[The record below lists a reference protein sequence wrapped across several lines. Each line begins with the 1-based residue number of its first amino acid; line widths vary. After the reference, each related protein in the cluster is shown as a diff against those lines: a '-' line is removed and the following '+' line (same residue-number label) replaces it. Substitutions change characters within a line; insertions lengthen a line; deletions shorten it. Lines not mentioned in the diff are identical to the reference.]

1 MSKERNKQIA
11 CLVLQGRSCAS
22 VGIEYGISR
31 TRVYQIT
38 RRVVKLAAREFIG
51 ERYSVRELRKS
62 GDELIKRI
70 NEMG

>member
-11 CLVLQGRSCAS
+11 CLVLQGLRCAS

-31 TRVYQIT
+31 TRVYQII

-51 ERYSVRELRKS
+51 ERYNIRELRKNS
-62 GDELIKRI
+62 DELIRRI
-70 NEMG
+70 NGMG